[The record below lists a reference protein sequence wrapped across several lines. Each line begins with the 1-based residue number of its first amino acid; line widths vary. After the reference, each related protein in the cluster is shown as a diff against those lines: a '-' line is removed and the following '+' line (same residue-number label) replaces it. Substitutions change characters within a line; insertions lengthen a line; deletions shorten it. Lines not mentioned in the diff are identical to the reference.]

1 MTRDDEEETH
11 MKVLL
16 SAHTIGA
23 VARGAWEA
31 GVEVVAA
38 SSGALRKI
46 LGC

>member
-1 MTRDDEEETH
+1 

-23 VARGAWEA
+23 VAWGAWEA
-31 GVEVVAA
+31 GEEVVAA